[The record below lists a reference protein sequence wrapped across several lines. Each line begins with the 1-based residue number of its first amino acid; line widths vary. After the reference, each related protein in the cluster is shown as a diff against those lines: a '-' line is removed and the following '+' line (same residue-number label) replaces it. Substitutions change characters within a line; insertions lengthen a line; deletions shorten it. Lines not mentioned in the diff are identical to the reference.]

1 MDNFTYIPKLKRFL
15 PATLSFLLLLI
26 SSAFSYFSLHT
37 EYTLPL
43 TLAAAFF
50 VLISF
55 QVFFRYCLTEHI
67 YTVYKGIFTVTRKTG
82 KQTVVI
88 FELALFS
95 ECVILP
101 KKEGKGR
108 IKTEGGRV
116 IYRTAVEHKST
127 TIARWVSRNTFLIR
141 ETHHPNNQWFAYTY
155 ILKLLHLG
163 HLL

>member
-67 YTVYKGIFTVTRKTG
+67 YTVYNGIFTVTRKTG
-82 KQTVVI
+82 KNTVVI
-88 FELALFS
+88 FELALSS

-108 IKTEGGRV
+108 IKTEGCRV
-116 IYRTAVEHKST
+116 ICRTSNLLSKNKYYIFYNDRAVCVEIDS
-127 TIARWVSRNTFLIR
+127 
-141 ETHHPNNQWFAYTY
+141 EFAKIIEG
-155 ILKLLHLG
+155 ILM
-163 HLL
+163 